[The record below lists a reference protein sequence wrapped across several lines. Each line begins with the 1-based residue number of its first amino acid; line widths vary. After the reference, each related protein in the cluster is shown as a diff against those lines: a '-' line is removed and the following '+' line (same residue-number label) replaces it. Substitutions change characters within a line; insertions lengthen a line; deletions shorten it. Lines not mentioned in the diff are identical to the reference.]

1 MVFLAALVID
11 LVTDRDSAKTPL
23 TVEQMITHL
32 RTLRVITVEGSLPT
46 LVEIHADGKINPVSL
61 RRFDH
66 WKTLINPVR
75 TNLYAKIDDHIPD
88 TIYDLDIAA

>member
-23 TVEQMITHL
+23 TVEQTITNL
-32 RTLRVITVEGSLPT
+32 RTLRVITIEGSPPA
-46 LVEIHADGKINPVSL
+46 LVEIHADGKINPVS
-61 RRFDH
+61 

-75 TNLYAKIDDHIPD
+75 TYLCAKIDDHIPD